1 MAAPSASPDTVR
13 YTATAI
19 ALHWLV
25 ALLLLGQ
32 FAFGLAL
39 EDIPRGTPERGY
51 FVNLHKSIGVLI
63 GLIIVLRVGWRL
75 THRAPPLPAATPG
88 WQRRAA
94 GFSHLALYLCMLAL
108 PLSGYLASN
117 FSKHG
122 IKFFNV
128 ARWAPWGPDDK
139 TLYAF
144 FNQLHHLAAALLAL
158 CVAVHVLAVAKH
170 LLIDRDGVLQ
180 RMWPRRRAARL
191 RTASGPRAA
200 APPSAAP
207 VPPGAAVRVKAN
219 RRRQRRR

>member
-1 MAAPSASPDTVR
+1 MKRPLTSSSALR
-13 YTATAI
+13 YTGTAI

-32 FAFGLAL
+32 FAFGLML

-63 GLIIVLRVGWRL
+63 GLLIVLRLGWRL
-75 THRAPPLPAATPG
+75 THRAPPLASSTPG

-94 GFSHLALYLCMLAL
+94 TLSHFALYMCMLAL

-139 TLYAF
+139 SLYAF
-144 FNQLHHLAAALLAL
+144 FNQTHHLAAALLAL
-158 CVAVHVLAVAKH
+158 LVAVHVLAVAKH
-170 LLIDRDGVLQ
+170 MLIDRDGLLL
-180 RMWPRRRAARL
+180 RMWPGRRAA
-191 RTASGPRAA
+191 
-200 APPSAAP
+200 
-207 VPPGAAVRVKAN
+207 GAASRSHMPVET
-219 RRRQRRR
+219 Q